1 MCCLG
6 GAFPRCFGTVVS
18 PVRRRPTIAGMF
30 QPGVRNFKTGG
41 GVGVGEVIYIVC
53 EFLSAACVL

>member
-1 MCCLG
+1 M
-6 GAFPRCFGTVVS
+6 
-18 PVRRRPTIAGMF
+18 AGMF